1 MKNSKIQM
9 IEDIIE
15 PLVRYGIIFC
25 LSLFIVMLIA
35 DLSSRQSLD
44 ATTVIVNFF
53 AIVIFITLGVLT
65 WYLSPLFIKGNRNV

>member
-25 LSLFIVMLIA
+25 LSLFAVMLIA

-53 AIVIFITLGVLT
+53 AIAIFITLGVLT

>member
-1 MKNSKIQM
+1 MKNSKTQM
-9 IEDIIE
+9 LEDIIE

-25 LSLFIVMLIA
+25 LSLFVFMLIA
-35 DLSSRQSLD
+35 DLATKQSLD

-53 AIVIFITLGVLT
+53 AIVTFLVLGVLT

>member
-1 MKNSKIQM
+1 MKSSKIQM

-25 LSLFIVMLIA
+25 LSLFVVMLIA

-53 AIVIFITLGVLT
+53 AIAIFITLGILT

>member
-25 LSLFIVMLIA
+25 LSLFVFMLIA
-35 DLSSRQSLD
+35 DLATKQSLD

-53 AIVIFITLGVLT
+53 AIVTFLVLGVLT

>member
-1 MKNSKIQM
+1 MKNSKTQM

-25 LSLFIVMLIA
+25 LSLFVVMLIA

-53 AIVIFITLGVLT
+53 AIAIFITLGILT

>member
-25 LSLFIVMLIA
+25 LSLFVVMLIA

>member
-25 LSLFIVMLIA
+25 LSLFVVMLIA

-53 AIVIFITLGVLT
+53 AIAIFITLGILT

>member
-25 LSLFIVMLIA
+25 LSLFVFMLIV
-35 DLSSRQSLD
+35 DLSTMQSLD

-53 AIVIFITLGVLT
+53 AIVIFIILGILT

>member
-25 LSLFIVMLIA
+25 LSLFVVMLIT

>member
-25 LSLFIVMLIA
+25 LSLFVVMLIA
-35 DLSSRQSLD
+35 DLSYRQSLD
-44 ATTVIVNFF
+44 ATTVTVNFF

>member
-15 PLVRYGIIFC
+15 PSVRYGIIFC
-25 LSLFIVMLIA
+25 LSLFVVMLIA

>member
-25 LSLFIVMLIA
+25 LSLFVIMLIA